1 MKTELL
7 QFGPFSLHPHERQ
20 LKREGKPVAI
30 GGRALEILMLLIEQP
45 GRVVSKHEL
54 LKRVWP
60 DVIVEEGSLRFH
72 MAGLRKALG
81 DAPDGSR
88 YIATQ
93 VGVGYAFVAHVRR
106 STIEAPMDNAVRTS
120 TRMPMRLAGG
130 RRIFGRDDE
139 LSSLSRHLLT
149 QRLLTIVGHAGVG
162 KTTLAVELAH
172 RLRENFAGNVA
183 FVDLSSVSDHAHV
196 AAHVAAC
203 LAIDVQSD
211 DPMRCVVSHLHM
223 ARGLIILDG
232 CERVIEGIAQLAET
246 LASSAPHIHLLA
258 TSREPM
264 RAAGECIYR
273 LKPLACPSCEQEA
286 SLEEVTRFPAVQ
298 LLIDR
303 ARVAS
308 TETDPDE
315 MNPALL
321 AEICRRVDGLP
332 LAIELA
338 AARAVSYGL
347 HSTAAQLGERLS
359 LRWPGLR
366 TARPYQRTLQATLD
380 WSYDLLTREERQVF
394 DRLSVFAGCFDLA
407 AAIDVL
413 ADEQLLPD
421 AVTTCLDALVTKS
434 LVAVEDGSQG
444 QLFRLL
450 GITRS
455 FAAEKLARRQSDE
468 AQSMRR
474 RMTQDY
480 RPVLQE
486 AAGSRL
492 GLHGS
497 PLFLHLPMLAE
508 RRRWCELTL
517 TVPVDLMA
525 ELEMQHACSL
535 SPSFT
540 IGTGMPAEQTVARG
554 CEPVS
559 SNDGSRRLRA
569 LSLI

>member
-20 LKREGKPVAI
+20 LKRDGKPVAI

-45 GRVVSKHEL
+45 GRVVGKQEL

-120 TRMPMRLAGG
+120 TRMPMRLAAG

-211 DPMRCVVSHLHM
+211 PMCSVVDHLRA
-223 ARGLIILDG
+223 ARGLIVLDG
-232 CERVIEGIAQLAET
+232 CERVIESIAHLAET
-246 LASSAPHIHLLA
+246 IASSTPHIHLLA

-286 SLEEVTRFPAVQ
+286 SLEEVTRFPGVQ

-303 ARVAS
+303 ARVVS

-321 AEICRRVDGLP
+321 AEICRKVDGLP

-380 WSYDLLTREERQVF
+380 WSYDLLT
-394 DRLSVFAGCFDLA
+394 
-407 AAIDVL
+407 
-413 ADEQLLPD
+413 
-421 AVTTCLDALVTKS
+421 
-434 LVAVEDGSQG
+434 
-444 QLFRLL
+444 
-450 GITRS
+450 
-455 FAAEKLARRQSDE
+455 
-468 AQSMRR
+468 
-474 RMTQDY
+474 
-480 RPVLQE
+480 
-486 AAGSRL
+486 
-492 GLHGS
+492 
-497 PLFLHLPMLAE
+497 
-508 RRRWCELTL
+508 
-517 TVPVDLMA
+517 
-525 ELEMQHACSL
+525 
-535 SPSFT
+535 
-540 IGTGMPAEQTVARG
+540 
-554 CEPVS
+554 
-559 SNDGSRRLRA
+559 
-569 LSLI
+569 